1 MVLVTIGLLL
11 SVVALGYV
19 FLTWNFGYW
28 QKRKVPGPKPQIFT
42 GNYPNLYKSQRHT
55 IYDLN
60 DIYR

>member
-1 MVLVTIGLLL
+1 MMLTTITLLVLL
-11 SVVALGYV
+11 VVLCYK

-28 QKRKVPGPKPQIFT
+28 RNRNVPGPRPKLLT
-42 GNYPNLYKSQRHT
+42 GNYPNMYKMKRHA